1 MYGITEQFTEIE
13 LSFLMLSLDE
23 FETRINELRNHV
35 TRPDTLDNIELN
47 LGFIADT
54 RRKLHNK
61 EHDFTLNEAKV
72 IYSAVYDR
80 RDFINESLDEGFDSE
95 DDHSDALSM
104 LRIANSVLRKLKV
117 AFSSLGIDIDAFLGT
132 GSTC

>member
-1 MYGITEQFTEIE
+1 
-13 LSFLMLSLDE
+13 MLSLDE